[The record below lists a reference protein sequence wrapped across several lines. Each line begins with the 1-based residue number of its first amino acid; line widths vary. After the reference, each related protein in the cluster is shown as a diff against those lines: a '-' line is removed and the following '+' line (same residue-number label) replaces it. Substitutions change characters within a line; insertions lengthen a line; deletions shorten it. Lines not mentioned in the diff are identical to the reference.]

1 MQSGRKPKPTAV
13 KALEGNPGKRSL
25 NTGEPKPEK
34 KAPRCPAW
42 LEGEAKKEWKRMA
55 GQMEKLGILTEI
67 DMAAFAGYCQAYARW
82 KEAEEFIT
90 QHGTIVKTPSGYWQ
104 LESHLPMVR
113 IAVLYAAAYL
123 YEHREQADH
132 GELVQTLRSLLF
144 GIRKEVF

>member
-1 MQSGRKPKPTAV
+1 MAV
-13 KALEGNPGKRSL
+13 LALEETKQYLRIDSSDEDVFISGL
-25 NTGEPKPEK
+25 IETGERLCADVARMEIPE
-34 KAPRCPAW
+34 
-42 LEGEAKKEWKRMA
+42 
-55 GQMEKLGILTEI
+55 
-67 DMAAFAGYCQAYARW
+67 
-82 KEAEEFIT
+82 
-90 QHGTIVKTPSGYWQ
+90 